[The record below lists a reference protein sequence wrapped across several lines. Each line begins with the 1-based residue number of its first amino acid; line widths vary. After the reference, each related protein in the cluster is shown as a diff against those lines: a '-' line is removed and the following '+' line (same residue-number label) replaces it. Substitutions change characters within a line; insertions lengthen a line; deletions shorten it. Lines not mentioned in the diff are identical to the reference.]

1 MWCVVEEEEK
11 DRPHRFHSHSHTHP
25 RSHLHLLPTSLP
37 PSLPPLSQFRALVP
51 ALLRAGLGVAVV
63 TFSKQDHQIRTV
75 LRLVFGEEFSA
86 RIHLRTNSFKFR
98 RRRGSA
104 WDTGKQLHIES
115 VIEAANEDAEKKST
129 AAEEEEEEEGGGG
142 AVRGPSLVMTQCA
155 LIDDDLRN
163 INVAR
168 ENGVHSHHFT
178 NDSNLCV
185 LTESRGAGRCI
196 SLHLIPH
203 SEMIHSHI
211 KQKTHHLTPPY
222 PTLIHK
228 RKIDEKI
235 WLQRTLALDPR
246 PRLRLPLRLQLPVQV
261 RE

>member
-1 MWCVVEEEEK
+1 M
-11 DRPHRFHSHSHTHP
+11 
-25 RSHLHLLPTSLP
+25 
-37 PSLPPLSQFRALVP
+37 
-51 ALLRAGLGVAVV
+51 
-63 TFSKQDHQIRTV
+63 

-129 AAEEEEEEEGGGG
+129 AAEEEEEEGGGG

-203 SEMIHSHI
+203 SEMIQSHT
-211 KQKTHHLTPPY
+211 KQQQKTHHPTVPHTHTQTKNRREDLVATYIGSRPAAEAASPAATATAGAGAGVTATPMAAP
-222 PTLIHK
+222 LIQP
-228 RKIDEKI
+228 DG
-235 WLQRTLALDPR
+235 ALKDAIADLELSPK
-246 PRLRLPLRLQLPVQV
+246 
-261 RE
+261 

>member
-1 MWCVVEEEEK
+1 M
-11 DRPHRFHSHSHTHP
+11 
-25 RSHLHLLPTSLP
+25 
-37 PSLPPLSQFRALVP
+37 
-51 ALLRAGLGVAVV
+51 
-63 TFSKQDHQIRTV
+63 

-129 AAEEEEEEEGGGG
+129 AAEEEEEEGGGG

-203 SEMIHSHI
+203 SEMIQSHT
-211 KQKTHHLTPPY
+211 KQTKNSPPHRTP